1 MSNQTPN
8 DPAGDGADRP
18 ARPAPIEAVAA
29 AADAF
34 EAFSRTSRET
44 RAALLDA
51 LADALEAER
60 AALVAAADAETS
72 LGTARLDGEVSRT
85 AFQLRRFAGVARRGD
100 HLDATID
107 TAVDAPPPAGRPD
120 LRAMRVPLGPVAV
133 YAASNFPFAFS
144 TLGGDTAS
152 ALAAGCT
159 VVMKPHPGHPE
170 TSRLVAGMASR
181 TIADAGLPAGTFVPL
196 SDLDVA
202 ASAAL
207 VRMPNIRAVGFT
219 GSTGAGRALLD
230 AIGRRPDPI
239 PFFGELG
246 AVNPVVL
253 TGGALGARGDALA
266 SAFAGAAT
274 LGMGQFCTKPGVLLV
289 PEGEAGDGFVEAFAA
304 RVGEAATH
312 PLLNDRI
319 AAGFEAAVGAAADH
333 AAVRVVVGDAT
344 AGTHTVLET
353 GAADALADP
362 ALLDEMFGPAA
373 LIVRYAGADEAARV
387 LLSIEGS
394 LTASLHAEDD
404 ELDALAGSLL
414 PALQRVSGRLLFEG
428 VPPGVAVTGAMQHG
442 GPWPSSSR
450 SDATSVGD
458 RAIERWLRR
467 VAWQSAPAAVLPAE
481 LRDVGP
487 EGLART
493 VDGVRTAAA
502 VGR

>member
-1 MSNQTPN
+1 MSNETPN
-8 DPAGDGADRP
+8 DPAGDGVDHP
-18 ARPAPIEAVAA
+18 LLTEAVAA

-34 EAFSRTSRET
+34 ETFSRTSRET

-51 LADALEAER
+51 LAGALEANR
-60 AALVAAADAETS
+60 ATLVAAADAETS
-72 LGTARLDGEVSRT
+72 LGAARLDGEVSRT
-85 AFQLRRFAGVARRGD
+85 AFQLRRFGSVARRGD
-100 HLDATID
+100 YLDATID
-107 TAVDAPPPAGRPD
+107 TALDAPPPAGRPD

-152 ALAAGCT
+152 ALATGCT

-170 TSRLVAGMASR
+170 TSRLVGEIARR
-181 TIADAGLPAGTFVPL
+181 TIAEAGLPTGTFTPL
-196 SDLDVA
+196 PDLDVA
-202 ASAAL
+202 AGAAL
-207 VRMPNIRAVGFT
+207 VRMPGVRAVGFT
-219 GSTGAGRALLD
+219 GSTAAGRALLD

-253 TGGALGARGDALA
+253 TPGAIRARGDVLATAL
-266 SAFAGAAT
+266 AGAAT

-289 PEGEAGDGFVEAFAA
+289 PEGEAGDAFVEAFAA

-319 AAGFEAAVGAAADH
+319 RSGFEAAVGAAAEH
-333 AAVRVVVGDAT
+333 AAVRVVAGDAS

-373 LIVRYAGADEAARV
+373 LIVRYADADEAARV
-387 LLSIEGS
+387 LRSVAGS
-394 LTASLHAEDD
+394 LTASLHAEEH
-404 ELDALAGSLL
+404 ELDGLAGSLL

-467 VAWQSAPAAVLPAE
+467 VAWQSAPAAVLPEE

-487 EGLART
+487 KGLVRT
-493 VDGVRTAAA
+493 VDGVRTAGA
-502 VGR
+502 VER